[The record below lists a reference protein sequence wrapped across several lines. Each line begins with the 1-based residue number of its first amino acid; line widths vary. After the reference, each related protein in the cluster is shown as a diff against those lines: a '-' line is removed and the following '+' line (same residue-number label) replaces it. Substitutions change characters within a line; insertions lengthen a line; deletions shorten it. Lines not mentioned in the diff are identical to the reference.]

1 MRNVM
6 QSRVSGVEAVSEG
19 DYAYKNL
26 VSPTSTDPMRV
37 LGSTGVGPVGGP
49 RYLAARPTLHAG
61 GNGREGQNSAVLG
74 WGQG

>member
-19 DYAYKNL
+19 DYAYRNL

-37 LGSTGVGPVGGP
+37 LGSTGVGPVQWVPGIWRRALLPMVG
-49 RYLAARPTLHAG
+49 ARDE
-61 GNGREGQNSAVLG
+61 RDRIRS
-74 WGQG
+74 